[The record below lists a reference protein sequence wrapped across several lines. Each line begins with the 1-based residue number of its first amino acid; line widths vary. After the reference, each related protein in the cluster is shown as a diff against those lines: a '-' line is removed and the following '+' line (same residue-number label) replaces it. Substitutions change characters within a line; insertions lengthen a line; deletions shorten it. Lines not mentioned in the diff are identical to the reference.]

1 MSRPFYFWLEVPASN
16 AYNAGMQYTLRKIPR
31 EVDRA
36 LRQKAKKEGK
46 SLNQVAVEALAR
58 GASVEQVRPKF
69 HNLDFA
75 IGTWVE
81 DPEFDKIIEEQRQ
94 IDPEMWK

>member
-1 MSRPFYFWLEVPASN
+1 MPALI
-16 AYNAGMQYTLRKIPR
+16 AYNMGTQYTLRNIPL
-31 EVDRA
+31 EVDKA
-36 LRQKAKKEGK
+36 LRQKAKREGK

-58 GASVEQVRPKF
+58 GAGVNPVHHKF
-69 HNLDFA
+69 RNLDFA

-81 DPEFDKIIEEQRQ
+81 DPEFDKIMEEQRQ

>member
-1 MSRPFYFWLEVPASN
+1 
-16 AYNAGMQYTLRKIPR
+16 MQYTLRKVPR
-31 EVDRA
+31 ELDKA
-36 LRQKAKKEGK
+36 LRRKAKAEGK
-46 SLNQVAVEALAR
+46 SLNQVALEALSR
-58 GASVEQVRPKF
+58 GANLDEPKKKF
-69 HNLDFA
+69 HELDFA

>member
-1 MSRPFYFWLEVPASN
+1 
-16 AYNAGMQYTLRKIPR
+16 MQYTLRKIPR
-31 EVDRA
+31 ELDKA
-36 LRQKAKKEGK
+36 LRRKAKEQGK
-46 SLNQVAVEALAR
+46 SLNQVVIEALAR
-58 GASVEQVRPKF
+58 DAGVNGTATKF
-69 HNLDFA
+69 HDLDFA